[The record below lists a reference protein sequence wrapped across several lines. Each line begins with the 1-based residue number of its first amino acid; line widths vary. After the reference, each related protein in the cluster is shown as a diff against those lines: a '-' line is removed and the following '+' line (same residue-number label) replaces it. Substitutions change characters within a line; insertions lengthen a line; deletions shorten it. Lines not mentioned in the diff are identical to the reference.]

1 MQTLAPSR
9 TTRNRPIVTSFL
21 IAIAV
26 GGVAALAKR
35 YLDFHLGLPGHAGVG
50 WIGVLILGRLLNSRP
65 GMATVAGL
73 SMGLLAVP
81 VGIGHS
87 MGYNV
92 LLYGLAGAVLDSG
105 ALLRLPLNRA
115 WGAATAGVIV
125 HLAKFG
131 FTFGNAWISGIVKR
145 VELYGFLAALR
156 NHIVFGILGGL
167 VAWAAWKWAWRPLND
182 FLNRRTPA

>member
-1 MQTLAPSR
+1 MRTLAPSR
-9 TTRNRPIVTSFL
+9 STRNRS
-21 IAIAV
+21 IAASLMIAV
-26 GGVAALAKR
+26 AVGFVAAVAKR

-50 WIGVLILGRLLNSRP
+50 WIGVLFFGRLVNGRS

-92 LLYGLAGAVLDSG
+92 VLYGMAGAVLDSG
-105 ALLRLPLNRA
+105 VLQRLPLHRM
-115 WGAATAGVIV
+115 WGAAIAGAAV

-131 FTFGNAWISGIVKR
+131 FTFGNASISGIVKN

-156 NHIVFGILGGL
+156 NHLIFGLLGGL
-167 VAWAAWKWAWRPLND
+167 VGWAAWKWAWRPLTEA
-182 FLNRRTPA
+182 LHRRTPA